1 VEALPLTLALYLEG
15 IGELI
20 RDCPLTLTLSPEGRG
35 ELIKNSFCR
44 PGIISPDFAYD

>member
-20 RDCPLTLTLSPEGRG
+20 RDCPLTLTLPQRG
-35 ELIKNSFCR
+35 EGSGKNLLFLEYH
-44 PGIISPDFAYD
+44 IS